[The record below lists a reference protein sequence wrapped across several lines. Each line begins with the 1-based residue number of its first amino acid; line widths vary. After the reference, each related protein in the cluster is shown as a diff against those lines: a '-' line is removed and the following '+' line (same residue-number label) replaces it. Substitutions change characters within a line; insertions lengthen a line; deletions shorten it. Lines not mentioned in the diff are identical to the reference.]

1 MKAFHMVNRYYTTT
15 FAQAYGENAYGD
27 CSYNDTTS
35 CTTSGGGSTGT
46 DTGSGSGGVLTNTGF
61 MVAAIVTIAAVLM
74 LIALV
79 VRIARRKPA
88 QQQAVA
94 ETEVSDNDERLQ
106 R

>member
-1 MKAFHMVNRYYTTT
+1 MVNRYYTTT

-35 CTTSGGGSTGT
+35 CTTSGGGSTGS
-46 DTGSGSGGVLTNTGF
+46 DTGSGSGGVLANTGF

-79 VRIARRKPA
+79 VRVARRKPV
-88 QQQAVA
+88 QQKVA
-94 ETEVSDNDERLQ
+94 LETESSDDEQSQ